1 MRHAILFV
9 LWAGCAVFAETED
22 ISMTDGKVLKNA
34 EVIRFEA
41 DGPVIKHDGGTN
53 HIVWND
59 LSPAVRRRYQAEAR
73 KQKEKEIQKLKQ
85 DLARAE
91 AEAARL
97 GPGVGQPEG
106 ETLAPPEPSVNST
119 APSAAA
125 DAPPKPVAQLLPL
138 KPDEIVDAA
147 GLVQQFKSNP
157 SGAERRY
164 RNKVFRVK
172 GVIERFEPKLF
183 IRKYDVIFE
192 SPDRFV
198 RVVAAF
204 DYPGDYRTVF
214 TTQRGQTLVGKP
226 AENTEVT
233 LLRAGQTLVL
243 QGRCKGTRDAE
254 IVFTGCTWVR

>member
-1 MRHAILFV
+1 
-9 LWAGCAVFAETED
+9 
-22 ISMTDGKVLKNA
+22 MTDGKVLKNA
-34 EVIRFEA
+34 EVIQFEA

-91 AEAARL
+91 AEAVRL
-97 GPGVGQPEG
+97 GQGVGQPESK
-106 ETLAPPEPSVNST
+106 TLAPPEQSVNST
-119 APSAAA
+119 APGAAA
-125 DAPPKPVAQLLPL
+125 DAPPKPVAQLPPL

-147 GLVQQFKSNP
+147 GLVQQFKNDP
-157 SGAERRY
+157 SGAQRRY

-204 DYPGDYRTVF
+204 DYPGDYRTCSQLSAGRCSWENLPK
-214 TTQRGQTLVGKP
+214 TQRSPCCGRGRRSFCKAGAKARATRKLCSRGAHGSADP
-226 AENTEVT
+226 A
-233 LLRAGQTLVL
+233 R
-243 QGRCKGTRDAE
+243 GT
-254 IVFTGCTWVR
+254 GGGS